1 MRAIRYEHHYNSL
14 TYACNRYEKTDKRI
28 SPVARSCSFGMESP
42 NNGLLQLWTLGKKKR
57 TARNLSE
64 LKAIVGQGITY
75 EDRYYW
81 TPTLSLKFQWNRD
94 PHTFD
99 RCDVFIS
106 TVSIAELYAL
116 SGMSKDEER
125 RIDAALLFLSIV
137 PLTKEI
143 AKERFLART
152 WTKRSQRR
160 IAHRSNSVGAHIPI
174 ITKNIRDF
182 SRIRG
187 LMVRNEP

>member
-1 MRAIRYEHHYNSL
+1 M
-14 TYACNRYEKTDKRI
+14 KD
-28 SPVARSCSFGMESP
+28 PVLLDTNIVIEIL
-42 NNGLLQLWTLGKKKR
+42 NGIG
-57 TARNLSE
+57 
-64 LKAIVGQGITY
+64 
-75 EDRYYW
+75 
-81 TPTLSLKFQWNRD
+81 D

-143 AKERFLART
+143 AKRAGFLART
-152 WTKRSQRR
+152 WTKRSQRPDLL
-160 IAHRSNSVGAHIPI
+160 IAATALELHIPI